1 MKSEISAT
9 DAARRFSEVLNRVRY
24 RNETF
29 VVKRGGEP
37 VCEIV
42 PVRAA
47 TFTGRDFVELLRS
60 LPHPDKEYLDDDRK
74 ARSKTAEGREIEMAA
89 LIDSSVFI
97 AGERGRID
105 LTDLLASLGDEPLAL
120 SAVTAS
126 ELLYGLHRART
137 PAQRERRNA
146 YVEAIFSQMT
156 VLAFDLHVA
165 RVHSA
170 VSAELDRTGRQVG
183 AHDLMIAATAMAHDY
198 RVATRDLRSFPK
210 IQGLET
216 VRI

>member
-1 MKSEISAT
+1 
-9 DAARRFSEVLNRVRY
+9 
-24 RNETF
+24 
-29 VVKRGGEP
+29 
-37 VCEIV
+37 
-42 PVRAA
+42 
-47 TFTGRDFVELLRS
+47 
-60 LPHPDKEYLDDDRK
+60 
-74 ARSKTAEGREIEMAA
+74 MAA

-105 LTDLLASLGDEPLAL
+105 LADLLAALGAEALAL

-137 PAQRERRNA
+137 TAQRERRNT
-146 YVEAIFSQMT
+146 YLEAIFAQMT
-156 VLAFDLHVA
+156 VIAFDLAVA

-183 AHDLMIAATAMAHDY
+183 SHDLMIAATAMAHDY

-210 IQGLET
+210 IPGLET

>member
-1 MKSEISAT
+1 
-9 DAARRFSEVLNRVRY
+9 
-24 RNETF
+24 
-29 VVKRGGEP
+29 
-37 VCEIV
+37 
-42 PVRAA
+42 
-47 TFTGRDFVELLRS
+47 
-60 LPHPDKEYLDDDRK
+60 
-74 ARSKTAEGREIEMAA
+74 MAA

-105 LTDLLASLGDEPLAL
+105 LAELLASLRGEPLAL

-137 PAQRERRNA
+137 MAQKERRNA
-146 YVEAIFSQMT
+146 YVEAVLTQMT
-156 VLAFDLHVA
+156 VLPFDLAVA

-170 VSAELDRTGRQVG
+170 ISAELDRIGRQVG

-198 RVATRDLRSFPK
+198 RVATRDLKSFPK
-210 IQGLET
+210 IPGLAT

>member
-1 MKSEISAT
+1 
-9 DAARRFSEVLNRVRY
+9 
-24 RNETF
+24 
-29 VVKRGGEP
+29 
-37 VCEIV
+37 
-42 PVRAA
+42 
-47 TFTGRDFVELLRS
+47 
-60 LPHPDKEYLDDDRK
+60 
-74 ARSKTAEGREIEMAA
+74 MAA

-97 AGERGRID
+97 AGERAQID
-105 LTDLLASLGDEPLAL
+105 LADLLASLGSEPFAL

-126 ELLYGLHRART
+126 ELLHGLHRTRT
-137 PAQRERRNA
+137 IAQRERRNS
-146 YVEAIFSQMT
+146 YVEAIFGRMP
-156 VLAFDLHVA
+156 VLAFDLSVA

-170 VSAELDRTGRQVG
+170 VSAELDRTGRRVG

>member
-1 MKSEISAT
+1 
-9 DAARRFSEVLNRVRY
+9 
-24 RNETF
+24 
-29 VVKRGGEP
+29 
-37 VCEIV
+37 
-42 PVRAA
+42 
-47 TFTGRDFVELLRS
+47 
-60 LPHPDKEYLDDDRK
+60 
-74 ARSKTAEGREIEMAA
+74 MAA

-97 AGERGRID
+97 AGERGLID
-105 LTDLLASLGDEPLAL
+105 LADLVASLGGEPLAL

-137 PAQRERRNA
+137 TAQRNRRNA
-146 YVEAIFSQMT
+146 YVEAIFAQMT
-156 VLAFDLHVA
+156 VIAFDLAVA

-210 IQGLET
+210 IPGLET